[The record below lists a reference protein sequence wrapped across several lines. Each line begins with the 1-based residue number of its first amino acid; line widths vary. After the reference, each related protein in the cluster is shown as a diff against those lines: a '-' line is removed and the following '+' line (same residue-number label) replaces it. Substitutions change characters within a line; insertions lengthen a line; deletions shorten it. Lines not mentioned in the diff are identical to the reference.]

1 MDIHQYDRQRVVN
14 RIDGRIQSIKPM
26 YNEENNRYDEFFSL
40 SNKLKAFADEFP
52 KNKFAVEMHN
62 IPEKQYEN
70 IKADVGI
77 GEHFTD
83 HAGKFFFNVN
93 VNAVIIAYKEF

>member
-1 MDIHQYDRQRVVN
+1 MNIYQYDRQRVIN
-14 RIDGRIQSIKPM
+14 RIDGRICSIKPL
-26 YNEENNRYDEFFSL
+26 YDEEDNRYNEFFSL
-40 SNKLKAFADEFP
+40 ANKLKELSQEFP

-62 IPEKQYEN
+62 IPDGQYDN

-83 HAGKFFFNVN
+83 HASKFFFSVN
-93 VNAVIIAYKEF
+93 VNAVVIAHKEF